1 MRTPRR
7 AHNVVLCLLPAA
19 LCVGATLAMP
29 GCGGPPPTSAT
40 TSTPGAGL
48 WVPFEGEFRAVSGGS
63 DTRGRVFRRR
73 DGSFRKE
80 TLDLVGVPAFITIEN
95 RARRRF
101 YSFSAGGW
109 TAQPWTR
116 TPPPPPGR
124 ERYPNAAAQ
133 ADRVAGLRVV
143 RWDTGIGVMT
153 LRAPELDYFALVEEH
168 PYPPL
173 RIRFVSVTR
182 ADQPDA
188 LFEPPAGSRIDEV
201 PWEYEGAFER

>member
-1 MRTPRR
+1 MQTSRS
-7 AHNVVLCLLPAA
+7 ALNLAFCISHVALCIASAAALSGCRESSPASAAPPAA
-19 LCVGATLAMP
+19 
-29 GCGGPPPTSAT
+29 
-40 TSTPGAGL
+40 PGA
-48 WVPFEGEFRAVSGGS
+48 WVPFAAEFRSVSGGS
-63 DTRGRVFRRR
+63 ETRGRAFRRR

-80 TLDLVGVPAFITIEN
+80 TLDVVGVPAFITIEN
-95 RARRRF
+95 RATKRF

-109 TAQPWTR
+109 TAQPWPR

-124 ERYPNAAAQ
+124 DRYPNAAPL

-153 LRAPELDYFALVEEH
+153 LRAPELDYFPLVEEH

-173 RIRFVSVTR
+173 RIRYVSVTR

-188 LFEPPAGSRIDEV
+188 LFEPPAGSRIDEM
-201 PWEYEGAFER
+201 PWPYEGAFER